1 MRPPAVEPLPT
12 VDYKDRLQP
21 LVFGHLVVLVL
32 LATWGLGGNAPWS
45 RTAVQLW
52 GTVGMLLTGWIL
64 WRRRAGAADHV
75 RPRRWLWPLA
85 ALNALVLASLAN
97 PSFRAMQL
105 GAEVMLVR
113 SGGHPLLPGSARP
126 GETADAL
133 WLFDAVFLSC
143 FNLALAARHRQALRG
158 FLIFLCANGLALA
171 VFGSF
176 QKFLGATGPYFG
188 AVTTRQSHFF
198 SSFIYHNHWGAFAVL
213 MTAVG
218 IGLVLRYLR
227 HTDAA
232 GFWSSP
238 GFAVLVAVFFIAA
251 SIPLSLSR
259 SSSLLVFALLSVA
272 ILQFLRRLIR
282 QRRSQGLP
290 FAGPLFTAILLAG
303 AALGGAYKIAEP
315 SILIRLA
322 KTEEQLAT
330 MRAQGT
336 IGSRVAL
343 YTDTWHMARDRPW
356 FGWGMGSYPT
366 VFYSYNTQ
374 QAGPDRLP
382 KFYWDAHSDWLQ
394 SLAELGFVGTSLIG
408 LLGLLPLL
416 SLRRRHLRSPITAY
430 LLGGCGLILLYAWV
444 EFPFGNVAVVLL
456 WWLCFFAALRYAR
469 LESLREEEP
478 AA

>member
-1 MRPPAVEPLPT
+1 
-12 VDYKDRLQP
+12 
-21 LVFGHLVVLVL
+21 
-32 LATWGLGGNAPWS
+32 
-45 RTAVQLW
+45 
-52 GTVGMLLTGWIL
+52 
-64 WRRRAGAADHV
+64 
-75 RPRRWLWPLA
+75 
-85 ALNALVLASLAN
+85 
-97 PSFRAMQL
+97 
-105 GAEVMLVR
+105 
-113 SGGHPLLPGSARP
+113 
-126 GETADAL
+126 
-133 WLFDAVFLSC
+133 
-143 FNLALAARHRQALRG
+143 
-158 FLIFLCANGLALA
+158 
-171 VFGSF
+171 
-176 QKFLGATGPYFG
+176 
-188 AVTTRQSHFF
+188 
-198 SSFIYHNHWGAFAVL
+198 
-213 MTAVG
+213 MTAAG

-227 HTDAA
+227 HTDAP

-238 GFAVLVAVFFIAA
+238 GFAGLVAVFFIAA

-259 SSSLLVFALLSVA
+259 SSTLLVFALLSVA

-282 QRRSQGLP
+282 HRRSQGLP
-290 FAGPLFTAILLAG
+290 FAGPLFTAIVLAA

-330 MRAQGT
+330 MRAEGT

-374 QAGPDRLP
+374 QAGADRLP

-416 SLRRRHLRSPITAY
+416 SLRRRHLRSPIPAY
-430 LLGGCGLILLYAWV
+430 LLGGCGLVLLYAWV
-444 EFPFGNVAVVLL
+444 EFPFGNVAVVIL

-469 LESLREEEP
+469 LESLREERS
-478 AA
+478 A